1 MQSNTYAFAFFV
13 SQRQLTTEASMRK
26 YGRESHLRCKS
37 ACCCIAN
44 AISIER
50 LRTPTYKKRI
60 HDMKIYNDNTREITQ
75 EKLPKGNL
83 GQVSLWSPVI
93 SRLLK

>member
-1 MQSNTYAFAFFV
+1 MRGH
-13 SQRQLTTEASMRK
+13 QRQLTTEASMRK
-26 YGRESHLRCKS
+26 CGREGHLRCKS

-60 HDMKIYNDNTREITQ
+60 HDVKMCNDMPGAQGKVKAGFSMYAND
-75 EKLPKGNL
+75 L
-83 GQVSLWSPVI
+83 
-93 SRLLK
+93 